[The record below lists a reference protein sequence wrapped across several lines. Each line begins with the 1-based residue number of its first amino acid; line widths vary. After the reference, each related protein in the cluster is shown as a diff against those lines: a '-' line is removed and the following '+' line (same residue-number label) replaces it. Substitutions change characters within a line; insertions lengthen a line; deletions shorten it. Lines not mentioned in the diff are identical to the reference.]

1 MSNTTTKRAGFG
13 QPDPDATL
21 LDTTAYGAGPDD
33 LITCTT
39 ESAAIT
45 HHVATLG
52 GVAMPYMG
60 AAGHL
65 VAVDP
70 SSSKPVANVAFT
82 ADGVGPSTRP
92 VTFFYNG
99 GPGSCR
105 QLRQLV
111 SISPNRCSRSTAS
124 KQMAM

>member
-21 LDTTAYGAGPDD
+21 LDTTAYGAAPDD
-33 LITCTT
+33 FITDTT

-52 GVAMPYMG
+52 GVAMPYMS

-70 SSSKPVANVAFT
+70 LSSKPVANVAFT

-92 VTFFYNG
+92 VLFCNG
-99 GPGSCR
+99 GRAPAGSYDNW
-105 QLRQLV
+105 
-111 SISPNRCSRSTAS
+111 S
-124 KQMAM
+124 

>member
-21 LDTTAYGAGPDD
+21 LDTTAYGAAPDD
-33 LITCTT
+33 SITDTT

-52 GVAMPYMG
+52 GVAMPYMS

-70 SSSKPVANVAFT
+70 LSSKPVANVAFT

-92 VTFFYNG
+92 VLFCNG
-99 GPGSCR
+99 GRAPAGSYDNW
-105 QLRQLV
+105 
-111 SISPNRCSRSTAS
+111 S
-124 KQMAM
+124 